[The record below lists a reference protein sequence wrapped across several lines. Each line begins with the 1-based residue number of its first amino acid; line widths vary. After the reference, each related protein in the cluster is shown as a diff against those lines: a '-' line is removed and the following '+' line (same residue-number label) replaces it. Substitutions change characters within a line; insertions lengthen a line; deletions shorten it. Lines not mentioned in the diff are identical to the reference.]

1 MDVHNNSIMLVLF
14 VEQRTEEEFSKKM
27 ANNLTS
33 LFKLIKNLSE
43 KYYLKTLL
51 VDASHLLADAAFALR
66 RAAAD
71 ILFISSTNED
81 SLPVKSP
88 GTRRIFVK
96 QKSAGV

>member
-33 LFKLIKNLSE
+33 LFKLIK